1 MGSIRSRVLLS
12 YLLLIALVLL
22 LVGASLL
29 FFLSQTPVLDRLATA
44 RLAVWAGT
52 IAERSALED
61 LSSLRASALAQ
72 RVDRQTQARV
82 LVLGSAGQ
90 VLLDSRPE
98 AAALTLQALTERGE
112 ASDALGDRWN
122 YASRD
127 LGGGQT
133 LVLASPASRLRL
145 AVFGDD
151 LIRAL
156 SRTGLIAAALSVAL
170 AALLGRWLAEPLR
183 RMVPAARSLAAG
195 EAHRPIPVEGPDEV
209 RQLATALNDMADRVR
224 ASQQVQRDFVAN
236 VSHEL
241 KTPLTSI
248 QGFAQ
253 AIADGTA
260 ADPTGRQ
267 HAAQVILDESGRL
280 RRLVDDLLSLARM
293 DAGQVAY
300 ERQPLELVPI
310 LRAVVERASVAAA
323 ARQLVIRSQ
332 LRPSPSVLGDGDWLA
347 QVFTNLVDNALQH
360 LSSGGEVLVTCG
372 GEGGWAVVE
381 VTDNGPGIP
390 AEDLGRVFER
400 FYQVDKSRKGGLGR
414 GSGLGLAISSEVVR
428 AHGGRLE
435 VESQVGEGSRFR
447 VRLPS
452 LGSEDP
458 TAARR
463 RQRA

>member
-1 MGSIRSRVLLS
+1 VLLS

-44 RLAVWAGT
+44 RLAAWAGT
-52 IAERSALED
+52 IVERSALED
-61 LSSLRASALAQ
+61 LGSARASALAR

-82 LVLGSAGQ
+82 LVLDSAGGT
-90 VLLDSRPE
+90 LLDSRPE
-98 AAALTLQALTERGE
+98 GAVLGLEALAERGE
-112 ASDALGDRWN
+112 LRDELGDRWN
-122 YASRD
+122 YASRG
-127 LGGGQT
+127 LGAGRT

-145 AVFGDD
+145 DVFGDD

-156 SRTGLIAAALSVAL
+156 ARAGLIAAALSVAL
-170 AALLGRWLAEPLR
+170 AALLGGWLAEPLR
-183 RMVPAARSLAAG
+183 RMVPAARRLAAG
-195 EAHRPIPVEGPDEV
+195 GAHRPIPVEGPDEV

-236 VSHEL
+236 VSHEF

-260 ADPTGRQ
+260 ADPAGRQ
-267 HAAQVILDESGRL
+267 HAAEVILDESARL
-280 RRLVDDLLSLARM
+280 RRLVDDLLSLAQM
-293 DAGQVAY
+293 DAGQVVY

-310 LRAVVERASVAAA
+310 LRAVVERAAVAAE
-323 ARQLVIRSQ
+323 ARQLGIRTQ
-332 LRPSPSVLGDGDWLA
+332 FRPCPAVRGDGDWLA

-360 LSSGGEVLVTCG
+360 LPPGGEVLLTCG
-372 GEGGWAVVE
+372 GEAGWAVVE

-400 FYQVDKSRKGGLGR
+400 FYQLDKSRKGGPGR

-435 VESQVGEGSRFR
+435 VESQVGEGSCFR
-447 VRLPS
+447 VSLPA
-452 LGSEDP
+452 LQSEDP

-463 RQRA
+463 RPKPGPA